1 MTALGNLVRVDP
13 RTVWTLEA
21 GELAPL
27 LVENIDHLSEIP
39 EVEVVE
45 RDANVAAFLIDV
57 LARDLGQSMRKGRR

>member
-21 GELAPL
+21 GEFAPL
-27 LVENIDHLSEIP
+27 LVENIDHLGEIP

-45 RDANVAAFLIDV
+45 RDANVGAFLIDF
-57 LARDLGQSMRKGRR
+57 LARDLGQSVRKGRR